1 MLAAGRSARRGSV
14 SSKLD
19 QVSASGIRRFFEL
32 IDTTD
37 GVISLGVGEPD
48 FTTPNHISQA
58 AIRSIEQGETAYTS
72 NFGLFELRELI
83 TNQLERLYGAVYDPQ
98 TEVIV
103 TTGVSE
109 ALNLA
114 TQAILDEGDE
124 VISTDPSYVAYMPTV
139 VFAGG
144 KFVTVPVKAEDGF
157 QLQPDALEAAITPS
171 TKAVLLG
178 YPANPTGAVMSR
190 ESLQAIADVVE
201 RHDLF
206 VISDEI
212 YDRLV
217 YGVEHV
223 SFPSL
228 PRMKERTILLGGFSK
243 AYAMTGWRLGY
254 VCAPPLFTDAM
265 MRVHQYVMMS
275 APTAAQFA
283 AVEALRSGEEDVQ
296 GMLGEYARRRA
307 LVIKACRDMGLELSE
322 PHGAFYAFPS
332 IKSTGLDDEEFAGR
346 LLLEEKVAVVP
357 GQAFGPGGAGH
368 VRICYAQ
375 KYELL
380 EEALHR
386 MARFVHHYRTAAK

>member
-1 MLAAGRSARRGSV
+1 MLAASRSARRGSI

-48 FTTPNHISQA
+48 FSTPNHISQA
-58 AIRSIEQGETAYTS
+58 AIRSIEDGETAYTS
-72 NFGLFELRELI
+72 NFGLMELRELI
-83 TNQLERLYGAVYDPQ
+83 TNQLSRLYGATYDPQ
-98 TEVIV
+98 NEVIV

-114 TQAILDEGDE
+114 TQALLDEGDE

-157 QLQPDALEAAITPS
+157 QLQPDALESAITPS

-178 YPANPTGAVMSR
+178 YPANPTGATMSR
-190 ESLQAIADVVE
+190 AALEAIADVVE

-254 VCAPPLFTDAM
+254 VCAPPLITDAM
-265 MRVHQYVMMS
+265 MRVHQYIMMS
-275 APTAAQFA
+275 APTAAQYA
-283 AVEALRSGEEDVQ
+283 ALEALRNGEEDVQ
-296 GMLGEYARRRA
+296 GMLGEYDRRRQ
-307 LVIKACRDMGLELSE
+307 LVVKSCLDMGLELNE

-380 EEALHR
+380 EEAMHR
-386 MARFVHHYRTAAK
+386 MARFVQHYRTSSK